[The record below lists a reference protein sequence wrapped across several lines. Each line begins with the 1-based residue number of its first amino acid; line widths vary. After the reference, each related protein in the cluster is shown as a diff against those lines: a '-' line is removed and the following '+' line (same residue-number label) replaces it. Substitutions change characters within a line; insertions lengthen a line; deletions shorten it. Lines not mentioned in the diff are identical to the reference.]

1 MKSHKVSTPTADRPA
16 TLLRP
21 RDPEG
26 LRWEMQSVQLA
37 LTRRAYEL
45 FEMRGREHGHD
56 QEDWFQAE
64 TELLRPV
71 SVMSFESD
79 DRLSLRANVLG
90 FGENEIQ
97 ISIEPR
103 RVAILGRK
111 EIPTKQPEG
120 GMAESTDWYPDQILR
135 LIDLPTEVEPD
146 GAVVELHAGL
156 LEFELPKVAK
166 RTKGTGAS
174 AA

>member
-1 MKSHKVSTPTADRPA
+1 MKSNKISTPADRPA

-21 RDPEG
+21 RDPEAM
-26 LRWEMQSVQLA
+26 RWEMQSVQLA

-45 FEMRGREHGHD
+45 FEKRGREHGHD

-64 TELLRPV
+64 SELLRPV
-71 SVMSFESD
+71 SIMSFESD

-90 FGENEIQ
+90 FGEKEIQ
-97 ISIEPR
+97 VSIEPK

-111 EIPTKQPEG
+111 ELPADQREG

-135 LIDLPTEVEPD
+135 IIDLPTEIDPE

-156 LEFELPKVAK
+156 LKFELPKAAK
-166 RTKGTGAS
+166 PAKGAGST